1 MLTRSADGRKGSDK
15 SRGYSKISH
24 LFPSIFTFTEYR
36 DPLTM
41 YLAETPV
48 EQHEEERILL
58 VDDNPTNL
66 QVLLQTLSGRGY
78 KLLIA
83 KNGESALRI
92 AVKAKPALVLLDIMM
107 PGMDGYEVCRRL
119 KESTETR
126 NITVIFLSALDDTK
140 DKVRGLETG
149 AVDFISK
156 PFQAEE
162 VIARVQTQLKI
173 HKFEQALSAR
183 NRQLEADKARIL
195 ESMNEG
201 IFGLD
206 RLGQISF
213 ANPAAS
219 AMTGWSIEQLTGQ
232 NLIHLMQGAINGTGT
247 LSGSGSISGPLVPIE
262 VSLNKGVSKTVEN
275 GTFLHS
281 DGSPFPVDYSCT
293 PIMENSSP
301 SGAVVVFRDISEK
314 KRQHEALQ
322 KALDEL
328 ESQKEQLTHVSRL
341 SIMGEMAAGFA
352 HEVNQPL
359 TAISNYAQV
368 GRRMLARLEL
378 EDDFG
383 LSEAMEKINTQA
395 RRAGE
400 IIARIRSFVKKPDHV
415 LGSVDPN
422 RLIQDTYKLA
432 EVDARNNHM
441 EIHLE
446 QEDGLPNVK
455 VDPVQIQQVAL
466 NLIRNGMEAMRDMD
480 TRSIGVYVRTER
492 QDENFVK
499 VSVIDRGHGLAD
511 DAEERLFT
519 PFYTTKPDG
528 MGIGL
533 TVCHSIIQSH
543 GGRLTFQ
550 RYPEGGTIFEFTM
563 PIAD

>member
-1 MLTRSADGRKGSDK
+1 MTQLV
-15 SRGYSKISH
+15 
-24 LFPSIFTFTEYR
+24 EV
-36 DPLTM
+36 M
-41 YLAETPV
+41 AEP
-48 EQHEEERILL
+48 QAEERILL
-58 VDDNPTNL
+58 VDDSPTNL

-92 AVKAKPALVLLDIMM
+92 AEKAKPALVLLDIMM

-119 KESTETR
+119 KEGESTKD
-126 NITVIFLSALDDTK
+126 IAIIFLSALDDTK
-140 DKVRGLETG
+140 DKVKGLEMG
-149 AVDFISK
+149 AVDFVSK

-162 VIARVQTQLKI
+162 VIARVQSQLKI
-173 HKFEQALSAR
+173 HRLERALSAR

-206 RLGQISF
+206 RFGNISF
-213 ANPAAS
+213 ANGAAS
-219 AMTGWSIEQLTGQ
+219 SMMGLTIKELAER
-232 NLIHLMQGAINGTGT
+232 NLIQLMKRYSQDLEN
-247 LSGSGSISGPLVPIE
+247 LGPLSPIE
-262 VSLNKGVSKTVEN
+262 VSLHKGVSKIVEN
-275 GTFLHS
+275 AKFCRA
-281 DGSPFPVDYSCT
+281 DGSAFLVNYSCT
-293 PIMENSSP
+293 PIMENNVTN
-301 SGAVVVFRDISEK
+301 GAVIVFKDVSEYN
-314 KRQHEALQ
+314 RHQQALS
-322 KALDEL
+322 KALNEL

-368 GRRMLARLEL
+368 GRRIILRLEL
-378 EDDFG
+378 EQDYG
-383 LSEAMEKINTQA
+383 LSEALEKINTQA

-415 LGSVDPN
+415 LDSIDPE

-441 EIHLE
+441 TIHLDTE
-446 QEDGLPNVK
+446 EKLPYVR

-466 NLIRNGMEAMRDMD
+466 NLIRNGMESMRDMD
-480 TRSIGVYVRTER
+480 TRDIGVYVRTR
-492 QDENFVK
+492 KLDDAFVQ

-519 PFYTTKPDG
+519 PFYTTKSDG

-533 TVCHSIIQSH
+533 TVCQSIIQSH

-550 RYPEGGTIFEFTM
+550 RNPEGGAIFEFTM
-563 PIAD
+563 PITD

>member
-1 MLTRSADGRKGSDK
+1 
-15 SRGYSKISH
+15 
-24 LFPSIFTFTEYR
+24 
-36 DPLTM
+36 M
-41 YLAETPV
+41 YLAEAPL

-66 QVLLQTLSGRGY
+66 QVLLQTLNGRGY

-92 AVKAKPALVLLDIMM
+92 AAKAKPALALLDIMM
-107 PGMDGYEVCRRL
+107 PGMDGYEVCQRL
-119 KESTETR
+119 KENPETQ

-140 DKVRGLETG
+140 DKVRGLKTG

-173 HKFEQALSAR
+173 HKLEQALSAR

-206 RLGQISF
+206 RRGMITF

-219 AMTGWSIEQLTGQ
+219 RMTGWSIEQLT
-232 NLIHLMQGAINGTGT
+232 NLSLKHLIHTEPAELATPDATTPNP
-247 LSGSGSISGPLVPIE
+247 LASIEI
-262 VSLNKGVSKTVEN
+262 SLHKGVSTSVEDA
-275 GTFLHS
+275 TFLHS
-281 DGSPFPVDYSCT
+281 DNSVFPVDFSCT
-293 PIMENSSP
+293 PIMENSTP
-301 SGAVVVFRDISEK
+301 SGAVVVFKDISEQ
-314 KRQHEALQ
+314 KRHQAALQ

-341 SIMGEMAAGFA
+341 STMGEMAAGFA

-378 EDDFG
+378 QDDLG
-383 LSEAMEKINTQA
+383 LNEAMEKINTQA

-432 EVDARNNHM
+432 EVDARNNSM

-446 QEDGLPNVK
+446 QEEGLPDVK

-480 TRSIGVYVRTER
+480 TRNIGVYVRTCKVN
-492 QDENFVK
+492 DDFVK

-550 RYPEGGTIFEFTM
+550 RNPEGGAIFEFTM

>member
-1 MLTRSADGRKGSDK
+1 
-15 SRGYSKISH
+15 
-24 LFPSIFTFTEYR
+24 
-36 DPLTM
+36 M
-41 YLAETPV
+41 YLAEAPP

-66 QVLLQTLSGRGY
+66 QVLLQTLNGRGY

-92 AVKAKPALVLLDIMM
+92 AAKAKPALALLDIMM
-107 PGMDGYEVCRRL
+107 PDMDGYQVCQRL
-119 KESTETR
+119 KENPETQ

-140 DKVRGLETG
+140 DKVRGLKTG

-173 HKFEQALSAR
+173 HKLEQALSAR
-183 NRQLEADKARIL
+183 NRQLEADKANIL

-206 RLGQISF
+206 RRGMITF

-219 AMTGWSIEQLTGQ
+219 RMTGWSIEQLTS
-232 NLIHLMQGAINGTGT
+232 LSLKDLMQTEPPATPNPQAAIEIS
-247 LSGSGSISGPLVPIE
+247 LS
-262 VSLNKGVSKTVEN
+262 KGISKTVEDA
-275 GTFLHS
+275 TFLHC
-281 DGSPFPVDYSCT
+281 DDTPFPVDFSCT
-293 PIMENSSP
+293 PIMENSTP
-301 SGAVVVFRDISEK
+301 NGAVVVFKDISEK
-314 KRQHEALQ
+314 KRHQAALQ

-341 SIMGEMAAGFA
+341 STMGEMAAGFA

-378 EDDFG
+378 DDDLG
-383 LSEAMEKINTQA
+383 LHEAMEKINTQA

-432 EVDARNNHM
+432 EVDARNNNM
-441 EIHLE
+441 EIHLK
-446 QEDGLPNVK
+446 QEEGLPDVK

-480 TRSIGVYVRTER
+480 TRNIGVYVRTCKVD
-492 QDENFVK
+492 DEFVK

-543 GGRLTFQ
+543 GGKLTFQ
-550 RYPEGGTIFEFTM
+550 RNPEGGAIFEFTM

>member
-1 MLTRSADGRKGSDK
+1 
-15 SRGYSKISH
+15 
-24 LFPSIFTFTEYR
+24 
-36 DPLTM
+36 M
-41 YLAETPV
+41 YLAEAPI

-92 AVKAKPALVLLDIMM
+92 AAKAKPALVLLDIMM

-119 KESTETR
+119 KESSETR

-173 HKFEQALSAR
+173 HKLEQALSAR

-206 RLGQISF
+206 RLGQITF
-213 ANPAAS
+213 ANPASS

-232 NLIHLMQGAINGTGT
+232 NLIQVMQGGESEVSNLT
-247 LSGSGSISGPLVPIE
+247 GPLAPIE

-275 GTFLHS
+275 ATFLHS

-314 KRQHEALQ
+314 KRQQEALQ

-341 SIMGEMAAGFA
+341 STMGEMAAGFA

-368 GRRMLARLEL
+368 ARRMLARLEL
-378 EDDFG
+378 EDDLG

-492 QDENFVK
+492 QDDNFVK

-511 DAEERLFT
+511 DAEEKLFT
-519 PFYTTKPDG
+519 PFYTTKADG

-550 RYPEGGTIFEFTM
+550 RHPEGGTIFEFTM

>member
-1 MLTRSADGRKGSDK
+1 
-15 SRGYSKISH
+15 
-24 LFPSIFTFTEYR
+24 
-36 DPLTM
+36 M
-41 YLAETPV
+41 YLAEAPP

-66 QVLLQTLSGRGY
+66 QVLLQTLNGRGY

-92 AVKAKPALVLLDIMM
+92 AAKAKPALALLDIMM
-107 PGMDGYEVCRRL
+107 PDMDGYQVCQRL
-119 KESTETR
+119 KESPETQ

-140 DKVRGLETG
+140 DKVRGLKTG

-173 HKFEQALSAR
+173 HKLEQALSAR

-206 RLGQISF
+206 QRGMITF

-219 AMTGWSIEQLTGQ
+219 RMTGWSIEQLT
-232 NLIHLMQGAINGTGT
+232 NLSLKHLIQTEPTDPAETPSDAAT
-247 LSGSGSISGPLVPIE
+247 PSPQASIE
-262 VSLNKGVSKTVEN
+262 VSLNKGISKSVEDA
-275 GTFLHS
+275 TFLHS
-281 DGSPFPVDYSCT
+281 DGSTFPVDFSCT
-293 PIMENSSP
+293 PIMENSAP
-301 SGAVVVFRDISEK
+301 NGAVVVFKDISEK
-314 KRQHEALQ
+314 KRHQAALQ

-341 SIMGEMAAGFA
+341 STMGEMAAGFA

-378 EDDFG
+378 QDDLG

-432 EVDARNNHM
+432 EVDARNNSM

-446 QEDGLPNVK
+446 QEEGLPDVK

-480 TRSIGVYVRTER
+480 TRNIGVYVRTCKL
-492 QDENFVK
+492 DDDFVK

-543 GGRLTFQ
+543 GGKLTFQ
-550 RYPEGGTIFEFTM
+550 RNPEGGAIFEFTM

>member
-1 MLTRSADGRKGSDK
+1 
-15 SRGYSKISH
+15 
-24 LFPSIFTFTEYR
+24 
-36 DPLTM
+36 M
-41 YLAETPV
+41 YLAEAPV

-92 AVKAKPALVLLDIMM
+92 AGKAKPALVLLDIMM
-107 PGMDGYEVCRRL
+107 PGMDGYEVCHRL
-119 KESTETR
+119 KESPETR

-173 HKFEQALSAR
+173 HKLEQALSAR

-195 ESMNEG
+195 GSMNEG

-206 RLGQISF
+206 RLGLITF

-232 NLIHLMQGAINGTGT
+232 NLIQLMKGDKNATSN
-247 LSGSGSISGPLVPIE
+247 LSGPLAPIE
-262 VSLNKGVSKTVEN
+262 VSLIKGVSKTVEN
-275 GTFLHS
+275 ATFLHS
-281 DGSPFPVDYSCT
+281 DGSPFPVDFSCT

-314 KRQHEALQ
+314 KRQQEALQ

-341 SIMGEMAAGFA
+341 STMGEMAAGFA

-368 GRRMLARLEL
+368 ARRMLARLEL
-378 EDDFG
+378 EDDLG
-383 LSEAMEKINTQA
+383 LSEAMEKVNTQA

-446 QEDGLPNVK
+446 QEEGLPNVK

-480 TRSIGVYVRTER
+480 TRNIGVYVRTEKL
-492 QDENFVK
+492 DDNFVK

-511 DAEERLFT
+511 DAEEKLFT
-519 PFYTTKPDG
+519 PFYTTKADG

-550 RYPEGGTIFEFTM
+550 RHPEGGTIFEFTM

>member
-1 MLTRSADGRKGSDK
+1 
-15 SRGYSKISH
+15 
-24 LFPSIFTFTEYR
+24 
-36 DPLTM
+36 M
-41 YLAETPV
+41 YVETPQTQADDV
-48 EQHEEERILL
+48 ERILL

-92 AVKAKPALVLLDIMM
+92 AHKAKPALVLLDIMM
-107 PGMDGYEVCRRL
+107 PGMDGYEVCRQL
-119 KESTETR
+119 KEDAETS

-162 VIARVQTQLKI
+162 VIARVETQLKI
-173 HKFEQALSAR
+173 HRLEQALSAR

-206 RLGQISF
+206 NRGHITFVNAAAARMIGCPIDQLINNSLISMMLDE
-213 ANPAAS
+213 AGDEARS
-219 AMTGWSIEQLTGQ
+219 H
-232 NLIHLMQGAINGTGT
+232 HLA
-247 LSGSGSISGPLVPIE
+247 PIQ
-262 VSLNKGVSKTVEN
+262 VALNKGVSKAVDDALFWHKD
-275 GTFLHS
+275 GTS
-281 DGSPFPVDYSCT
+281 FPVSYSCT
-293 PIMENSSP
+293 PIMDDGRPN
-301 SGAVVVFRDISEK
+301 GAVVVFTDITSK
-314 KRQHEALQ
+314 KRSQAALQ

-328 ESQKEQLTHVSRL
+328 DTQKEKLTHVSRL
-341 SIMGEMAAGFA
+341 STMGEMAAGFA

-368 GRRMLARLEL
+368 AKRMMGRLEHK
-378 EDDFG
+378 EDDIHDS
-383 LSEAMEKINTQA
+383 LYEAMDKINTQA

-400 IIARIRSFVKKPDHV
+400 IIARIRTFVKKPDHV
-415 LGSVDPN
+415 LGRVNPVKLLN
-422 RLIQDTYKLA
+422 DTVKLA
-432 EVDARNNHM
+432 EVDARNNSM
-441 EIHLE
+441 EIHM
-446 QEDGLPNVK
+446 DIADDLPEVK

-466 NLIRNGMEAMRDMD
+466 NLIRNGMEAMRDQP
-480 TRSIGVYVRTER
+480 TRDVGIWVKAEKMND
-492 QDENFVK
+492 QFVK
-499 VSVIDRGHGLAD
+499 VSVIDRGYGLAD
-511 DAEERLFT
+511 DAEEKLFT
-519 PFYTTKPDG
+519 PFYTTKSDG

-543 GGRLTFQ
+543 GGRLSFQ
-550 RYPEGGTIFEFTM
+550 RHPEGGTIFEFTM
-563 PIAD
+563 AIAD

>member
-1 MLTRSADGRKGSDK
+1 M
-15 SRGYSKISH
+15 H
-24 LFPSIFTFTEYR
+24 
-36 DPLTM
+36 
-41 YLAETPV
+41 LAEVPV
-48 EQHEEERILL
+48 EQYEEERILL

-92 AVKAKPALVLLDIMM
+92 AAKAQPALVLLDIMM
-107 PGMDGYEVCRRL
+107 PGMDGYEVCQRL
-119 KESTETR
+119 RESPETR

-173 HKFEQALSAR
+173 HKLEQALSAR

-206 RLGQISF
+206 RLGLITF
-213 ANPAAS
+213 ANPAAA

-232 NLIHLMQGAINGTGT
+232 NLMKLMQGSDGHKPSP
-247 LSGSGSISGPLVPIE
+247 LSGLLAPIE
-262 VSLNKGVSKTVEN
+262 VSLHKGVSKTVEN
-275 GTFLHS
+275 AAFLHS
-281 DGSPFPVDYSCT
+281 DGSSFPVDYSCT
-293 PIMENSSP
+293 PIMENSYP
-301 SGAVVVFRDISEK
+301 NGAVVVFRDISEK
-314 KRQHEALQ
+314 KRQQEALQ

-328 ESQKEQLTHVSRL
+328 DSQKEQLTHVSRL
-341 SIMGEMAAGFA
+341 STMGEMAAGFA

-368 GRRMLARLEL
+368 VRRMLARLEL
-378 EDDFG
+378 EDDLG

-432 EVDARNNHM
+432 EVDARNNHI

-446 QEDGLPNVK
+446 QEEGLPNVK

-480 TRSIGVYVRTER
+480 TRNIGVYVRTAK
-492 QDENFVK
+492 QDDNFVK

-511 DAEERLFT
+511 DAEEKLFT

-550 RYPEGGTIFEFTM
+550 RHPEGGAIFEFTM

>member
-1 MLTRSADGRKGSDK
+1 
-15 SRGYSKISH
+15 
-24 LFPSIFTFTEYR
+24 
-36 DPLTM
+36 M
-41 YLAETPV
+41 YLAEAPV

-107 PGMDGYEVCRRL
+107 PGMDGYEVCRLL
-119 KESTETR
+119 KESPETR

-173 HKFEQALSAR
+173 HKLEQALSAR

-195 ESMNEG
+195 ENMNEG

-206 RLGQISF
+206 RMGQITF
-213 ANPAAS
+213 ANPAS
-219 AMTGWSIEQLTGQ
+219 SVMTGWSIKQLTGQ
-232 NLIHLMQGAINGTGT
+232 NLIHLMQGENNEAAH
-247 LSGSGSISGPLVPIE
+247 LSGPLSPIE

-275 GTFLHS
+275 ATFLHS
-281 DGSPFPVDYSCT
+281 DGSLFPVDYSCT
-293 PIMENSSP
+293 PIMESSSP
-301 SGAVVVFRDISEK
+301 DGAVVVFRDISEK
-314 KRQHEALQ
+314 QRQQEALQ
-322 KALDEL
+322 KVLDEL

-341 SIMGEMAAGFA
+341 STMGEMAAGFA

-368 GRRMLARLEL
+368 ARRMLARLAL
-378 EDDFG
+378 EDDLD

-432 EVDARNNHM
+432 EVDARNNNM

-446 QEDGLPNVK
+446 QEDGLPDVK

-511 DAEERLFT
+511 DAEEKLFT

-550 RYPEGGTIFEFTM
+550 RHPEGGTIFEFTM

>member
-1 MLTRSADGRKGSDK
+1 
-15 SRGYSKISH
+15 
-24 LFPSIFTFTEYR
+24 
-36 DPLTM
+36 M
-41 YLAETPV
+41 YLAEAPI

-92 AVKAKPALVLLDIMM
+92 AAKAKPALVLLDIMM

-119 KESTETR
+119 KESSETR

-173 HKFEQALSAR
+173 HKLEQALSAR

-206 RLGQISF
+206 RLGQITF
-213 ANPAAS
+213 ANPASS

-232 NLIHLMQGAINGTGT
+232 NLIQVMQGRESEVSNLT
-247 LSGSGSISGPLVPIE
+247 GPLAPIE

-275 GTFLHS
+275 ATFLHS
-281 DGSPFPVDYSCT
+281 DGSPFPVDYSST

-314 KRQHEALQ
+314 KRQQEALQ

-341 SIMGEMAAGFA
+341 STMGEMAAGFA

-368 GRRMLARLEL
+368 ARRMLARLEL
-378 EDDFG
+378 EDDLG

-415 LGSVDPN
+415 LGRVDPN

-446 QEDGLPNVK
+446 QEDGLPHVK

-511 DAEERLFT
+511 DAEEKLFT
-519 PFYTTKPDG
+519 PFYTTKADG

-550 RYPEGGTIFEFTM
+550 RHPEGGTIFEFTM

>member
-1 MLTRSADGRKGSDK
+1 
-15 SRGYSKISH
+15 
-24 LFPSIFTFTEYR
+24 
-36 DPLTM
+36 M
-41 YLAETPV
+41 YVAETPSEPADDV
-48 EQHEEERILL
+48 ERILL

-92 AVKAKPALVLLDIMM
+92 AHKAKPALVLLDIMM
-107 PGMDGYEVCRRL
+107 PGMDGYEVCRQL
-119 KESTETR
+119 KEDPETN

-162 VIARVQTQLKI
+162 VIARVETQLKI
-173 HKFEQALSAR
+173 HRLEQALSAR

-206 RLGQISF
+206 SQGHITF
-213 ANPAAS
+213 ANAA
-219 AMTGWSIEQLTGQ
+219 AAMMTGWPIDSLINTG
-232 NLIHLMQGAINGTGT
+232 LISLMLGEAGDDARSQHLA
-247 LSGSGSISGPLVPIE
+247 PIQ
-262 VSLNKGVSKTVEN
+262 VALNKGVSKTVDDAL
-275 GTFLHS
+275 FWHK
-281 DGSPFPVDYSCT
+281 DGASFPVSYSCT
-293 PIMENSSP
+293 PIMEEGKPN
-301 SGAVVVFRDISEK
+301 GAVVVFKDITEK
-314 KRQHEALQ
+314 KKGQAALQ

-328 ESQKEQLTHVSRL
+328 DAQKDKLTHVSRL
-341 SIMGEMAAGFA
+341 STMGEMAAGFA

-368 GRRMLARLEL
+368 AKRMMARLENTDNDIYESL
-378 EDDFG
+378 Y
-383 LSEAMEKINTQA
+383 EAMDKINTQA

-415 LGSVDPN
+415 LTTVDPAK
-422 RLIQDTYKLA
+422 LLKDTVKLA
-432 EVDARNNHM
+432 EVDARNNSM
-441 EIHLE
+441 EIHMDLAD
-446 QEDGLPNVK
+446 QLPAVK

-466 NLIRNGMEAMRDMD
+466 NLIRNGMEAMRDQE
-480 TRSIGVYVRTER
+480 TRDVGVWVKAAKV
-492 QDENFVK
+492 DEQFLK
-499 VSVIDRGHGLAD
+499 VSVVDRGYGLAD
-511 DAEERLFT
+511 DAEEKLFT
-519 PFYTTKPDG
+519 PFYTTKSDG

-543 GGRLTFQ
+543 GGRMSFQ
-550 RYPEGGTIFEFTM
+550 RHPEGGTIFEFTM